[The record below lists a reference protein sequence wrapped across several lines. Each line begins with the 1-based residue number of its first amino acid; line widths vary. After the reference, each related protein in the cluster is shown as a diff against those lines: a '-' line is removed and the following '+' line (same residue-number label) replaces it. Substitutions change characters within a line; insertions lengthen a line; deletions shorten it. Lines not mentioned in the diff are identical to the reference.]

1 MQNYINNTP
10 LQSMPIG
17 NPGLFLLKEYIREQI
32 DGTALLGKKVTTKI
46 SKVVANNYNNA
57 VLSEASN
64 TSYFFNIKDVIGNG
78 KTENVL
84 LAFTAGTPGETD
96 VVQWEVSPVSDEKN
110 QSDLPKIQREAQREQ
125 AEGRIDQ
132 VAVVVRPE
140 NVPGG
145 KARIY
150 ITSTANLSED
160 AQQKVIDLVL
170 EKNYDAAKEIVAA
183 SQQRRGNDNPS
194 FLEFNTFENG
204 DKYIVYYSPKLRKLI
219 RINETEMTKALS
231 NPENKAFFD
240 IVSIQDEMYTNKGKR
255 NTTDLKFNLGE
266 DFNLFLSNKKYHV
279 DKQLANSTEEYFSPV
294 DPQRRYDNYQ
304 EYLFSPAE
312 VGDRVEG
319 TGHYSILSIDAVKI
333 GESLF
338 NNPKVT
344 FERGNVIGETK
355 QEVVDKTDLT
365 SMKKQVEVSAV
376 DKAPKG
382 FKDKFNKKN
391 CK

>member
-1 MQNYINNTP
+1 MIDAEVNLTGNFALAMSNVNKFLEKYPDGINQTSVASYISDASKGKKTITAQSVIDDIVQNYINQTA
-10 LQSMPIG
+10 LRFMPIG
-17 NPGLFLLKEYIREQI
+17 NPGVDLLKQYIREQI
-32 DGTALLGKKVTTKI
+32 EGQESKQKVTTKI

-204 DKYIVYYSPKLRKLI
+204 DTVL
-219 RINETEMTKALS
+219 
-231 NPENKAFFD
+231 
-240 IVSIQDEMYTNKGKR
+240 
-255 NTTDLKFNLGE
+255 NL
-266 DFNLFLSNKKYHV
+266 
-279 DKQLANSTEEYFSPV
+279 
-294 DPQRRYDNYQ
+294 
-304 EYLFSPAE
+304 
-312 VGDRVEG
+312 
-319 TGHYSILSIDAVKI
+319 
-333 GESLF
+333 ESLYALM
-338 NNPKVT
+338 
-344 FERGNVIGETK
+344 K
-355 QEVVDKTDLT
+355 QK
-365 SMKKQVEVSAV
+365 
-376 DKAPKG
+376 
-382 FKDKFNKKN
+382 
-391 CK
+391 